1 MAISF
6 TPSAKGAEPSTP
18 VERPGGT
25 RRSNALIAKLVPLVR
40 LLARD
45 AASKTLPQD
54 LTGAPPPEPKVA
66 P

>member
-6 TPSAKGAEPSTP
+6 TPSAKGSEPGTQA
-18 VERPGGT
+18 ERPGGT
-25 RRSNALIAKLVPLVR
+25 RRSNALIAKLAPLVR

-45 AASKTLPQD
+45 AAGKTPPQGV
-54 LTGAPPPEPKVA
+54 TSAPPPEPKVA